1 MAYTGFHGVL
11 LSFNWFELILLYPIK
26 FYWVSL
32 GFTGFYWVLL
42 GFTGFYWGLLGL
54 ISCYWEFLGFVSEW
68 SWVFGVLLGFPGC
81 FSGFY
86 CVLPVI
92 RIPGTVKGSIFVFF
106 SILSCFLDRVPL
118 VLWRLRWGGEGGWGG
133 GRFGWRRRRRRR
145 RLLFDHQSQRIDVG
159 DASDAPSS
167 ARDESPKVEV
177 GNTPVLRF
185 RLFDWPTNGE
195 RCHHGA
201 SGRSIMD
208 DGPVVDCAWFMQTTR
223 WPHCRRPGR
232 ATANRKAYSILHGER
247 ERERER
253 ESRANWT
260 MCAEETMGPA
270 DAADARPT
278 DAACN

>member
-26 FYWVSL
+26 
-32 GFTGFYWVLL
+32 FYWVLL

-118 VLWRLRWGGEGGWGG
+118 VLWRLRWGGEGGGG
-133 GRFGWRRRRRRR
+133 GVGLDGGDVDVDGGSSLITRVSESTSEMHPTLHHRPEMSRR
-145 RLLFDHQSQRIDVG
+145 
-159 DASDAPSS
+159 
-167 ARDESPKVEV
+167 K
-177 GNTPVLRF
+177 
-185 RLFDWPTNGE
+185 W
-195 RCHHGA
+195 
-201 SGRSIMD
+201 
-208 DGPVVDCAWFMQTTR
+208 
-223 WPHCRRPGR
+223 
-232 ATANRKAYSILHGER
+232 K
-247 ERERER
+247 
-253 ESRANWT
+253 
-260 MCAEETMGPA
+260 
-270 DAADARPT
+270 
-278 DAACN
+278 

>member
-1 MAYTGFHGVL
+1 M
-11 LSFNWFELILLYPIK
+11 
-26 FYWVSL
+26 
-32 GFTGFYWVLL
+32 
-42 GFTGFYWGLLGL
+42 
-54 ISCYWEFLGFVSEW
+54 
-68 SWVFGVLLGFPGC
+68 
-81 FSGFY
+81 
-86 CVLPVI
+86 
-92 RIPGTVKGSIFVFF
+92 
-106 SILSCFLDRVPL
+106 
-118 VLWRLRWGGEGGWGG
+118 GWGG

-253 ESRANWT
+253 ERAEPIGRCAPRRRWVRRMPRMLGRRTRRVISRARPI
-260 MCAEETMGPA
+260 CGPS
-270 DAADARPT
+270 AARYWRGARLFHPLGPRRRPE
-278 DAACN
+278 